1 MSQGKPFT
9 SEDHDT
15 SAGGMPE
22 SSAAPIKKTDGDT
35 PRKTCH
41 IFYVSDGT
49 AITAETVGH
58 SLITQFSDVKFI
70 QKRLPFIDTVSRAE
84 AAARE
89 IRAAGGDCQPIVINT
104 VVDED
109 LRQIIREASGLK
121 LDPFNGLLT
130 KMEDYLGVERKA
142 VVGQAHGMSDYQSY
156 EARINAT
163 NYALSHDDGIN
174 LDYEQADVILL
185 GVSRSGK
192 TPSCLYLAL
201 QYGVKA
207 ANYPLTPEDLERF
220 QLPENLLRHK
230 HKLFGLTIDPF
241 RLAQIREERR
251 PGSAYSN
258 LKQCQREVSEAEAL
272 FQRHQIPFLNTTHTS
287 IEEISGKILVAL
299 NLNKRLY

>member
-1 MSQGKPFT
+1 MATDNSSSRQSQNSPDNAPAGK
-9 SEDHDT
+9 S
-15 SAGGMPE
+15 
-22 SSAAPIKKTDGDT
+22 
-35 PRKTCH
+35 CH

-58 SLITQFSDVKFI
+58 SLITQFDDVNFI
-70 QKRLPFIDTVSRAE
+70 QKRLPFIDSVSKAE

-89 IRAAGGDCQPIVINT
+89 IRTAAGDCRPIVINT
-104 VVDED
+104 VVDEK
-109 LRQIIREASGLK
+109 LRRIIREASGLK

-130 KMEDYLGVERKA
+130 KMEDYLGVKRKA

-156 EARINAT
+156 EARIDAT
-163 NYALSHDDGIN
+163 NYALAHDDGVN
-174 LDYEQADVILL
+174 LNFDDADVILL

-207 ANYPLTPEDLERF
+207 ANYPLTPEDLESF
-220 QLPENLLRHK
+220 QLPAKLLKHK
-230 HKLFGLTIDPF
+230 AKLFGLTIDPF
-241 RLAQIREERR
+241 RLSQIREERR

-258 LKQCQREVSEAEAL
+258 VRQCQREISDAEAL
-272 FQRHQIPFLNTTHTS
+272 FQRHNIEYLNTTHTS
-287 IEEISGKILVAL
+287 IEEISGKILMAL